1 MPAWD
6 TDKIQNA
13 RSTVVALS
21 WAEAV
26 LTGVVGVTII
36 ALSIRESRY
45 KRDGKPR
52 QVVLVGENR
61 V

>member
-1 MPAWD
+1 VPEWD
-6 TDKIQNA
+6 SDRVQNA

-26 LTGVVGVTII
+26 LTGVVGITI
-36 ALSIRESRY
+36 LSLACC
-45 KRDGKPR
+45 RDRSDSKKVSWTGD
-52 QVVLVGENR
+52 NR